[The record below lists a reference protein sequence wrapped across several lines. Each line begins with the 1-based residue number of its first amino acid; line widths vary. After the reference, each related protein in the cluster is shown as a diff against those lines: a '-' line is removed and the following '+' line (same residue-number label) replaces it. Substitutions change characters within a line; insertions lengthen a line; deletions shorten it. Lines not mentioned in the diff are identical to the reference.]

1 MPSTNPKPRAT
12 RATRNAK
19 PKAADTA
26 TEAKPRDKAAER
38 EAEAA
43 ALAAERNTAAEIFAK
58 LSAAVSIP
66 IKPKRA
72 FAYRADVPPHSV
84 GRKPSPRQAAALAV
98 AVAAS
103 GKPLADG
110 LAVPRVFTMRG
121 ATYAVENG
129 ALADMQRS
137 GLAAYNAATETI
149 TVANAAE
156 IRSQLGKKLSGFKL

>member
-1 MPSTNPKPRAT
+1 MPNTTPKPR
-12 RATRNAK
+12 NARTAPK
-19 PKAADTA
+19 PA

-38 EAEAA
+38 KAEAA
-43 ALAAERNTAAEIFAK
+43 AITAERNTAATVFAK
-58 LSAAVSIP
+58 LSDAISVP

-72 FAYRADVPPHSV
+72 FAYRADVPPHSI
-84 GRKPSPRQAAALAV
+84 GRKPSPRQAAAIAV

-137 GLAAYNAATETI
+137 GLADYCGKTETI
-149 TVANAAE
+149 TVRNSAE
-156 IRSQLGKKLSGFKL
+156 LRSQLGKKLSGFKL